1 VLNWTGFDDS
11 RNAQPTF
18 EERSVVQV
26 FSPLR
31 VPMLRYLV
39 GVSLIVGMGL
49 MIGCENSKGSA
60 QMKNAVGTPPAK
72 GPVGSESGGV
82 KAPEGK

>member
-1 VLNWTGFDDS
+1 MILKMHN
-11 RNAQPTF
+11 RLLKK
-18 EERSVVQV
+18 RSVVQV

-31 VPMLRYLV
+31 VPMFRYLV
-39 GVSLIVGMGL
+39 GVSLLVGMGL

-72 GPVGSESGGV
+72 GPVGSESGGGV
-82 KAPEGK
+82 KAPESK

>member
-1 VLNWTGFDDS
+1 MILKMHN
-11 RNAQPTF
+11 RLLKK
-18 EERSVVQV
+18 RSVVQV

-60 QMKNAVGTPPAK
+60 QMKGAVGTAPAK
-72 GPVGSESGGV
+72 GPVGTDGSGGV
-82 KAPEGK
+82 KAPESK